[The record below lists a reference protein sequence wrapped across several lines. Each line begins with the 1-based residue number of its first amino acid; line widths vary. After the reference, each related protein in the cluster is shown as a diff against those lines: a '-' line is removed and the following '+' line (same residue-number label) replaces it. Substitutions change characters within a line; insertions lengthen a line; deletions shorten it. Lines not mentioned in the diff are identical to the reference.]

1 MSSRVSEQVKRAA
14 AQHSKRKSIRGSL
27 ARTARTACT
36 TILLLTALG
45 VSLRRQ
51 ALGADIKTGRPIDR
65 GEGVDVVGRDLF
77 VAVEVTLV
85 AAVHLCVCVRVR
97 AYACACTCR
106 QQASKR
112 KARPGSETGMRNE
125 R

>member
-1 MSSRVSEQVKRAA
+1 VNRSKGRRRSTANAKAYAA
-14 AQHSKRKSIRGSL
+14 RSL
-27 ARTARTACT
+27 ALLA
-36 TILLLTALG
+36 LLVLVLLTALS

-85 AAVHLCVCVRVR
+85 AAVHLCVRACVCMYV
-97 AYACACTCR
+97 TCR
-106 QQASKR
+106 QQASKGE
-112 KARPGSETGMRNE
+112 ASQ
-125 R
+125 